1 MFCLHINLYYWFR
14 RFWLSLFIL
23 KRIILFRT
31 IHKVNILYLLNQ
43 FSYIF
48 FDSLSVVI
56 LTACFISM
64 VFTFQVGKELVS
76 LNTTHMLGAIL
87 TTTFIRELC
96 PVLTAVIVTAK
107 VGSAFTAE
115 IASMQV
121 TEQINILLILKIDP
135 IYYLVIPRLYV
146 CVLLLPLFNIFSII
160 TSICISIFLSSVLYK
175 LAPSL
180 FIYSLNGTTLSI
192 NLIYSLIKT
201 LIFGFVIAL
210 ISCSW
215 GLSTKGGAR
224 NVGLSTTSSVVT
236 ILLFIFSLDCF
247 LSYIMFYHSES
258 IFSIM

>member
-1 MFCLHINLYYWFR
+1 
-14 RFWLSLFIL
+14 
-23 KRIILFRT
+23 
-31 IHKVNILYLLNQ
+31 
-43 FSYIF
+43 
-48 FDSLSVVI
+48 
-56 LTACFISM
+56 M
-64 VFTFQVGKELVS
+64 VFTFQVGKELAS
-76 LNTTHMLGAIL
+76 LNTTDMLGAIL

-135 IYYLVIPRLYV
+135 VYYLVIPRLYV
-146 CVLLLPLFNIFSII
+146 CILLLPLFNIFSIV
-160 TSICISIFLSSVLYK
+160 TSVSISIFLSSVLYK

-180 FIYSLNGTTLSI
+180 FIYSLNSTVLSI
-192 NLIYSLIKT
+192 NFVYSLIKT
-201 LIFGFVIAL
+201 LIFGFVIAI

-236 ILLFIFSLDCF
+236 ILLFIFSLDFF
-247 LSYIMFYHSES
+247 LSYIMFCHSES
-258 IFSIM
+258 IFSIG